1 MIAAA
6 EIRPGQ
12 GRATDAARR
21 VDAAAAVGGG
31 GACELVVLVA
41 GNPARGDDALGPL
54 LAERL
59 VALAIPGLRLVC
71 DFQFQLEHAV
81 ELAGARRAL
90 FIDAH
95 RSQRAPV
102 CLTEIGAAADCG
114 RASHAL
120 TPAEVLAVA
129 DRIGQPRPPAWQ
141 LSLRGEDFGLGRPL
155 GPSGRLVLAFGWG
168 VLRYLIANPSAA
180 QWRALARR
188 LGR

>member
-1 MIAAA
+1 MS
-6 EIRPGQ
+6 
-12 GRATDAARR
+12 
-21 VDAAAAVGGG
+21 AAVSRLRPA
-31 GACELVVLVA
+31 ACGEPARAGCPPPARACDLVVLAA

-59 VALAIPGLRLVC
+59 AVLPLPGLRLIS
-71 DFQFQLEHAV
+71 DFQFQLEHAL

-102 CLTEIGAAADCG
+102 CLGEIDADAGCG
-114 RASHAL
+114 QASHVL